1 MRRTKPF
8 KREYRKLM
16 AKAGRKRKQNVG
28 RFPSGGIKPEDARE
42 TVIAARTR
50 LYGMDRDTAVR
61 QEAGSAIGRA
71 LQAGEISQQQFEAAN
86 EWEAR
91 RREYSLALGSRK
103 QRSASEFG
111 GPSGFDGREGDDP
124 DYITHCE
131 RAKARYAEVRRG
143 AMEADPFGLMAL
155 EVWAF
160 EDRTDFNLLGSL
172 RVACNAIARVIKNA
186 K

>member
-1 MRRTKPF
+1 
-8 KREYRKLM
+8 M
-16 AKAGRKRKQNVG
+16 AKGGRKRKQNAERHPAGQIVW
-28 RFPSGGIKPEDARE
+28 KPEDARE
-42 TVIAARTR
+42 TVIQARTR
-50 LYGMDRDTAVR
+50 LFCMDRDTAVR

-71 LQAGEISQQQFEAAN
+71 LQAGELSQEQHDAAR

-124 DYITHCE
+124 DYVTHCE

-143 AMEADPFGLMAL
+143 AMEADPLGLMAL

-160 EDRTDFNLLGSL
+160 EDRADFALLGSL
-172 RVACNAIARVIKNA
+172 RVACNAIARVIKDR
-186 K
+186 

>member
-1 MRRTKPF
+1 
-8 KREYRKLM
+8 M
-16 AKAGRKRKQNVG
+16 AKGGRKRKQNAE

-42 TVIAARTR
+42 TVIQARTR

-71 LQAGEISQQQFEAAN
+71 LQSGELSQEQHDAAR

-91 RREYSLALGSRK
+91 RREYSLALGSRR

-111 GPSGFDGREGDDP
+111 GAGGYDGREGNEP
-124 DYITHCE
+124 DYITQCD
-131 RAKARYAEVRRG
+131 RAKARYGEVRNA
-143 AMEADPFGLMAL
+143 AMEADAFGLMAL

-160 EDRTDFNLLGSL
+160 EDRADFNLLGSL
-172 RVACNAIARVIKNA
+172 RVACNAIARVIKER
-186 K
+186 